1 MTTSEGEDF
10 DSLVSSGSEDERDSY
25 SDDCDGGSSASSLPS
40 LSREASLD
48 METTGV
54 TVKSEFQAAGY
65 LTMTKGREFE
75 IKPHISF
82 IICNLLLIKAFVQ
95 WLI

>member
-1 MTTSEGEDF
+1 MTSSEGEDF

-25 SDDCDGGSSASSLPS
+25 SDDCDGGSSASSLPC

-54 TVKSEFQAAGY
+54 TVNSEFQGAGY
-65 LTMTKGREFE
+65 LTMTKGREFNT
-75 IKPHISF
+75 KAHISF
-82 IICNLLLIKAFVQ
+82 IITYY
-95 WLI
+95 

>member
-1 MTTSEGEDF
+1 MTTSEGEDL
-10 DSLVSSGSEDERDSY
+10 DSLVSSGSDDERDSY

-48 METTGV
+48 MATTGA

-65 LTMTKGREFE
+65 LTKGREFE